1 MFHEKHSRTI
11 IKSITWRVIAFLS
24 SVIVLYIIIG
34 DLKTSINHSLIIHL
48 VKTVLYYIHERTWN
62 LSNLGLEFKNKTTS

>member
-11 IKSITWRVIAFLS
+11 IKSITWRIIAFLS

-48 VKTVLYYIHERTWN
+48 VKAVLYYIHERTWN
-62 LSNLGLEFKNKTTS
+62 LSNFGLEFKNKTTS